1 MTDNGGKSG
10 ESRNATR
17 SVPVER
23 IKHSDAIAL
32 TRPLLL
38 GKPSKTIPPLRL
50 ISLLLLS
57 FFFHFLISIDDVK
70 YGYQPLKT
78 YNDKYY
84 STIRIIK
91 GERMERFRLLKNN
104 PTRASTAMET
114 EWSHTVSIGDAG
126 IRVFFSPEPGRLRNF
141 R

>member
-1 MTDNGGKSG
+1 M
-10 ESRNATR
+10 
-17 SVPVER
+17 
-23 IKHSDAIAL
+23 AL

-70 YGYQPLKT
+70 YGYQPMKT

-126 IRVFFSPEPGRLRNF
+126 IRVFFSPEPGRPRNF

>member
-1 MTDNGGKSG
+1 
-10 ESRNATR
+10 
-17 SVPVER
+17 
-23 IKHSDAIAL
+23 
-32 TRPLLL
+32 
-38 GKPSKTIPPLRL
+38 LRL

-91 GERMERFRLLKNN
+91 AERMERFRLLKNN

-126 IRVFFSPEPGRLRNF
+126 IRVFFSPEPGRPRNF